1 MKKDR
6 SNFSATEYSAQRELA
21 RIRNTFSFRFGLLVT
36 ESFVRKPWM
45 IPLFPFRFI
54 GLFLSKPEPQQ
65 IEYKNLDG
73 PETYILFST
82 SEEGLAS
89 VERSHQRARKLESKG
104 INVVHITSSNL
115 GAQILQDQRLF
126 TLPDPKN
133 KSAVKST
140 SEWNEVCLNFL
151 HHVVMSNNVSTLEF
165 DGPYPYRG
173 VLNMMKIHPHINTV
187 WKRLATKIPTNSSQ
201 TNLFDKVEIID
212 VKFNDFS
219 KPKSPI
225 VFADEEPKSIF
236 FGLGY
241 DHREGISRGRNF
253 VIQQLKRNSNHQ
265 IIMYDHLKMSSKTFS
280 PLPVT
285 RWKSTSGNLQSENIQ
300 FAVVPPNP
308 TLLEPLSLRGIP
320 TMIVCDESVPNET
333 LVKLRTLAQTQP
345 ISILFNP
352 DAEEVRIG
360 LIPFFEQRMN
370 KAQFIH

>member
-65 IEYKNLDG
+65 IEYKNKDG

-89 VERSHQRARKLESKG
+89 VERSHQRAKKLESKG

-151 HHVVMSNNVSTLEF
+151 HHVVMSNNVTTLEF

-201 TNLFDKVEIID
+201 KNLFDRVEIADI
-212 VKFNDFS
+212 KFNDFS

-241 DHREGISRGRNF
+241 DHREGVSRGRNF
-253 VIQQLKRNSNHQ
+253 VTQQLKRNSNHQ
-265 IIMYDHLKMSSKTFS
+265 IIMYDHVKMSSKTFS

-320 TMIVCDESVPNET
+320 TMIICDESVPNDT
-333 LVKLRTLAQTQP
+333 LVKLRVLAQTQP
-345 ISILFNP
+345 ISVLSNP
-352 DAEEVRIG
+352 DAEEVRVG
-360 LIPFFEQRMN
+360 LLPFFEDRM
-370 KAQFIH
+370 KTSQFIH

>member
-6 SNFSATEYSAQRELA
+6 SNFSATEYPAQRELA
-21 RIRNTFSFRFGLLVT
+21 RLRNTFSFRFGLLVT
-36 ESFVRKPWM
+36 ESFVRKPWL

-54 GLFLSKPEPQQ
+54 GLFLSKPEQQ
-65 IEYKNLDG
+65 RLEYKNNQG

-89 VERSHQRARKLESKG
+89 AERAQQRAKKLESKG

-115 GAQILQDQRLF
+115 GAQILQNHRLF

-133 KSAVKST
+133 KATVKST
-140 SEWNEVCLNFL
+140 SEWNEICLNFL

-187 WKRLATKIPTNSSQ
+187 WRRLVTRAPSNSSKAKF
-201 TNLFDKVEIID
+201 FDSVEIID
-212 VKFNDFS
+212 IKFNDFS

-241 DHREGISRGRNF
+241 DHREGNSRGRNY

-265 IIMYDHLKMSSKTFS
+265 IIIYDHLNLSDKTFS

-285 RWKSTSGNLQSENIQ
+285 RWKSTSGNLHSENIQ

-320 TMIVCDESVPNET
+320 TMIICDETVPNHT
-333 LVKLRTLAQTQP
+333 LVKLRALAHAQP
-345 ISILFNP
+345 ISVLHNP
-352 DAEEVRIG
+352 DAEEVRVG
-360 LIPFFEQRMN
+360 LVPFFEGRMN
-370 KAQFIH
+370 RTQFIH